1 MIQEFDSR
9 DDVDRTSEERVE
21 TLQERA
27 EEVSDALPGD
37 QRISVVSFDRATGN
51 AAVVVSHRGEQGGE
65 DFVRRALDH
74 VQRIGPALGL
84 AAEQP
89 PEFQADPLVQRTS
102 AGGAAVHLRQQYKGI
117 AIYEASATVRFD
129 PNGRLTEVAGRNH
142 TVDADL
148 PVRPAVSAEAA
159 LRLAAQA
166 IDAAQDTT
174 AVDPFGQPLG
184 TDLDLSDFQPVPIAM
199 QAETPDQSQ
208 TFEASPFVGS
218 ANVRLIW
225 FPRDDGLRLGWH
237 TVLQV
242 PHGPEFRV
250 IIDAADAT
258 LLLLRQLARAIV
270 GSADVFLDGGGGPRT
285 REPLPVP
292 VTRYG
297 VTVPDDLPAGTPGDW
312 LTDAS
317 TAGANVIA
325 TLATTG
331 FPAEAS
337 HQAGDVVFAPGDP
350 AGDDQL
356 VVNLFAFCGVMH
368 DVFYALGFREADGN
382 FQLDNQS
389 RGGVG
394 SDRVTALVHPG
405 TVWGTAN
412 MSTPPDGH
420 SPTMNMGLV
429 ASTERHTALDPDV
442 VFHEYSHGLSNRL
455 VGGPLDSTALDAP
468 QSGGMGEGW
477 GDYFACVLMQ
487 RETVG
492 SWVVDR
498 PGGIRAFPYDEH
510 YPDTFAELGSGRYTQ
525 VHAIGELWCATLME
539 LGRRIGTGLSMQ
551 LVVDAMKLSASNP
564 GFLAIRDAI
573 LVAARDHATAAG
585 MGVNDTDDLIAGI
598 WSAFAR
604 FGMGPGASS
613 VEATLGPVVADFTA
627 PPRTTG
633 GPAISRTVT
642 PSLPIP
648 DNDPRGIAS
657 SMSFDAGGVVTTA
670 SLAVTITHTYR
681 GDLVVQL
688 RPPNGDTIVLHDR
701 QGGGADGL
709 VATYD
714 TAANGPLG
722 AVVGVPLAGTW
733 TLEVIDRARRDVGTL
748 DAWTFEAVVAEQR
761 PSATATATPGLVI
774 PDDTPDGVTSSLEL
788 TGDAAVRKL
797 VVDLDLTHTYVG
809 DLMVELSGPTGARAV
824 LHDRD
829 GGSTDNLIRSYDS
842 EGGTLSTFVG
852 LPVAGTWTLRV
863 SDHAGQDVGKL
874 NRWSVHADL

>member
-1 MIQEFDSR
+1 MTSGSAWSASTGPPATLPSSSPIAANRAARTTYDGRSTTCSGSGPRSVSPPSSHPSSR
-9 DDVDRTSEERVE
+9 
-21 TLQERA
+21 
-27 EEVSDALPGD
+27 
-37 QRISVVSFDRATGN
+37 RIRSCSA
-51 AAVVVSHRGEQGGE
+51 
-65 DFVRRALDH
+65 RR
-74 VQRIGPALGL
+74 R
-84 AAEQP
+84 
-89 PEFQADPLVQRTS
+89 
-102 AGGAAVHLRQQYKGI
+102 GGAAVHLRQQYKGI

-129 PNGRLTEVAGRNH
+129 PEGRLTEVAGRNH

-148 PVRPAVSAEAA
+148 AVQPTVTAEAA
-159 LRLAAQA
+159 LRLAARA
-166 IDAAQDTT
+166 IDDAQDTP
-174 AVDPFGQPLG
+174 ALDPFGQPLG
-184 TDLDLSDFQPVPIAM
+184 TELDLSRFAPVPVAM
-199 QAETPDQSQ
+199 QAETPDQAQ
-208 TFEASPFVGS
+208 TFDAPPFVGS

-225 FPRDDGLRLGWH
+225 FPRDDGLRLGWQ

-242 PHGPEFRV
+242 PHGPQFRV
-250 IIDAADAT
+250 IVDAADAT

-270 GSADVFLDGGGGPRT
+270 GSADVFLDGGGGQRT

-297 VTVPDDLPAGTPGDW
+297 VALPDDLPAGTPGDW

-331 FPAEAS
+331 VPTEAS
-337 HQAGDVVFAPGDP
+337 QQAGDVVFAGGDP

-368 DVFYALGFREADGN
+368 DVLYALGFREADGN

-412 MSTPPDGH
+412 MSTPPDGQA
-420 SPTMNMGLV
+420 PTMNMGLV
-429 ASTERHTALDPDV
+429 ASTDRHTALDPDV

-492 SWVVDR
+492 SWVVDN

-510 YPDTFAELGSGRYTQ
+510 YPDTFAELGSGRYAE

-539 LGRRIGTGLSMQ
+539 LGRRIGSGLAMQ

-564 GFLAIRDAI
+564 GFLAMRDAI
-573 LVAARDHATAAG
+573 LVAARDHATASG
-585 MGVNDTDDLIAGI
+585 MGVNETDDLVAGV
-598 WSAFAR
+598 WSAFAK

-613 VEATLGPVVADFTA
+613 VEATLGPVVADFST

-642 PSLPIP
+642 PALPIP
-648 DNDPRGIAS
+648 DNDPRGVAS
-657 SMSFDAGGVVTTA
+657 SIAFDAGGVVSTA
-670 SLAVTITHTYR
+670 SVAVAITHSYR
-681 GDLVVQL
+681 GDLIVRL
-688 RPPNGDTIVLHDR
+688 RPPGGQTIVLHDR
-701 QGGGADGL
+701 EGGGSDDL

-714 TAANGPLG
+714 TAGPLG
-722 AVVGVPLAGTW
+722 AIVGKPLAGTW
-733 TLEVIDRARRDVGTL
+733 TLEVIDRARSDVGTL
-748 DAWTFEAVVAEQR
+748 DTWTFEAVVAEQR
-761 PSATATATPGLVI
+761 PRAVAEATPGLVI
-774 PDDTPDGVTSSLEL
+774 PDDAPDGVTSSVEL
-788 TGDAAVRKL
+788 VGDGAVRRL

-809 DLMVELSGPTGARAV
+809 DLVVELTDPTGARAL
-824 LHDRD
+824 LHDRAD
-829 GGSTDNLIRSYDS
+829 GSADNLIRSYDS
-842 EGGTLSTFVG
+842 DAGPLSVFVG

-863 SDHAGQDVGKL
+863 ADHAHRDVGKL
-874 NRWSVHADL
+874 NRWSLSVDL